1 MSVQVYSAG
10 GVAAEAAGGVA
21 AEAAEI
27 GGPGTAAHA
36 VSKEQATIVIS
47 GFMIIGPPWPAG
59 RLCSDLRRSSEQP
72 LPGIRQPQ
80 GRRPDLQRG
89 ARPMRAEQRQVFML
103 RVFDV
108 DTIC

>member
-47 GFMIIGPPWPAG
+47 GFMIIGPPWPV
-59 RLCSDLRRSSEQP
+59 RRSSEQP

-89 ARPMRAEQRQVFML
+89 ARPMRAEQSQVFML